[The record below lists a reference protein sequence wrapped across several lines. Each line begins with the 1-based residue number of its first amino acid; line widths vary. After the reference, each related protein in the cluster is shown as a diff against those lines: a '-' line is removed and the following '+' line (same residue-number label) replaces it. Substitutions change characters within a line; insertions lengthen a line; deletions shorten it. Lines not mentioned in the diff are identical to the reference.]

1 MFVPETDKIYALNGI
16 ADQGPGNPAPETYA
30 TQTFHNEK
38 LGRTISI
45 SWLRDPS
52 TQWKDKNWNSAQSL
66 PMEHS
71 LHTVDGQVKLFS
83 YPAEEVNSM
92 RDEKILDL
100 KDIQVD
106 ENSENVLKDIQATL
120 CDMDATITLG
130 TADPGR
136 L

>member
-1 MFVPETDKIYALNGI
+1 
-16 ADQGPGNPAPETYA
+16 
-30 TQTFHNEK
+30 
-38 LGRTISI
+38 
-45 SWLRDPS
+45 
-52 TQWKDKNWNSAQSL
+52 NSAQSL

-100 KDIQVD
+100 KNIQVD

-130 TADPGR
+130 TATQVGFKLRTGEAGGGQELVITYNREDGKLYVDKTKTGGGSYLGVYEPD
-136 L
+136 LTLM